1 MDYETVI
8 GLEVHVQL
16 KTQSKMFCSCRA
28 DYQTAPVN
36 SRVCPVCL
44 GLPGTLPV
52 INKKAVEFT
61 IMTGLA
67 LGCEIPGLTKFD
79 RKNYPYPDLMKG
91 YQISQYDMPLAM
103 NGILDITADGQDRR
117 VRVERVHLEEDV
129 SKLQHVNSGNSD
141 AHSLVDVNRSGVP
154 LMEVVS
160 HPDMRTPE
168 EARAYLT
175 KLHAILQYLGVST
188 AKAADG
194 SFRCDANISL
204 RPMGQEE
211 YGTKA
216 EIKNMN
222 SMRSVF
228 LALNH
233 EIERQKNVLDSGE
246 RVIQETRGWS
256 EGRNATY
263 SQRSKEEAHDY
274 RYFPEPDLPP
284 LAVDRAWVEEIRSK
298 IPELPADRL
307 NGLMDEYGLPEYDA
321 RLLTSS
327 KAMADYYEQAVGTRT
342 ASDGKDQKFAKDV
355 SNWILGDLSRL
366 LNQQDSE
373 IDDSPVSPEHLV
385 ELINLVDQDT
395 VSVSMAKTVLEEAFE
410 SGGSPAQIVQEKGY
424 TQISDSSALDLA
436 VNEALGTNPQA
447 VADYIG
453 GKETAAKFLVG
464 QVMKI
469 TKGQAKPDLVNEL
482 VVGALEKLK

>member
-16 KTQSKMFCSCRA
+16 QTQSKMFCSCRA
-28 DYQTAPVN
+28 DYQTAPAN
-36 SRVCPVCL
+36 THVCPVCL
-44 GLPGTLPV
+44 GLPGALPV
-52 INKKAVEFT
+52 INKKAVEYT

-67 LGCEIPGLTKFD
+67 LGCDIPGLTKFD

-91 YQISQYDMPLAM
+91 YQISQYDMPLAI
-103 NGILDITADGQDRR
+103 NGHLDIACDGRDRS

-129 SKLQHVNSGNSD
+129 SKLQHVNGGSKE

-168 EARAYLT
+168 EARSYLT
-175 KLHAILQYLGVST
+175 KLHGIIQYLGVST
-188 AKAADG
+188 ANAQDG

-204 RPMGQEE
+204 RPVGQKE
-211 YGTKA
+211 YGTKT

-222 SMRSVF
+222 SMRAVF
-228 LALNH
+228 MALNH
-233 EIERQKNVLDSGE
+233 ETERQQKVLDSGD
-246 RVIQETRGWS
+246 RVVQETRGWS
-256 EGRNATY
+256 EERNVTY

-284 LAVDRAWVEEIRSK
+284 IVVDEAWIEEIRSK
-298 IPELPADRL
+298 IPELAGDRL
-307 NGLMDEYGLPEYDA
+307 TRLTNQFGLSEYDA
-321 RLLTSS
+321 RLLTTS
-327 KAMADYYEQAVGTRT
+327 KSMADFFEQTTGLRSVSGEDLERY
-342 ASDGKDQKFAKDV
+342 AKNV

-366 LNQQDSE
+366 LNLQDLDIQESL
-373 IDDSPVSPEHLV
+373 VSPEYLR
-385 ELINLVDQDT
+385 ELITLVDEGT
-395 VSVSMAKTVLEEAFE
+395 VSVSMAKTVLEEVFE
-410 SGGSPAQIVQEKGY
+410 SGDSPRRVVQEKGY
-424 TQISDSSALDLA
+424 TQIRDSSVVGTA
-436 VNEALGTNPQA
+436 VAEAVDTNPQA
-447 VADYIG
+447 VADYMG

-482 VVGALEKLK
+482 VVRALEELR

>member
-1 MDYETVI
+1 MEYETVI

-16 KTQSKMFCSCRA
+16 QTQSKMFCSCRA
-28 DYQTAPVN
+28 DYHDAPVN

-44 GLPGTLPV
+44 GLPGSLPV
-52 INKKAVEFT
+52 INKKAVEYT
-61 IMTGLA
+61 IMMGLA
-67 LGCEIPGLTKFD
+67 LSCEIPGLTKFD

-103 NGILDITADGQDRR
+103 NGRLEITADGQDRC

-129 SKLQHVNSGNSD
+129 SKLQHVNVGNND

-160 HPDMRTPE
+160 HPDMRTAE
-168 EARAYLT
+168 EARSYLT
-175 KLHAILQYLGVST
+175 KLHSIIQYLGVST
-188 AKAADG
+188 ANAQDG

-204 RPMGQEE
+204 RPFDQEE

-222 SMRSVF
+222 SLSAVF

-233 EIERQKNVLDSGE
+233 EVERQRKVLDSGE
-246 RVIQETRGWS
+246 RVVQETRGWS
-256 EGRNATY
+256 EERGATY

-284 LAVDRAWVEEIRSK
+284 LVVDQAWIEEIRAK
-298 IPELPADRL
+298 IPQLPADRL
-307 NGLMDEYGLPEYDA
+307 KSFIDDYGLSEYDA
-321 RLLTSS
+321 RLLTDSR
-327 KAMADYYEQAVGTRT
+327 AMADYFDQAAGFRPTSGDE
-342 ASDGKDQKFAKDV
+342 SDRFTKNI
-355 SNWILGDLSRL
+355 SNWMLGDLSRL
-366 LNQQDSE
+366 LNLQNME
-373 IDDSPVSPEHLV
+373 IEQSPVSPEHLF
-385 ELINLVDQDT
+385 ELIKLVDEGT

-424 TQISDSSALDLA
+424 TQISDSSTVESA
-436 VNEALGTNPQA
+436 VGEAIDANPQA
-447 VADYIG
+447 VSDYMG

-469 TKGQAKPDLVNEL
+469 TNGQAKPDLVNEL
-482 VVGALEKLK
+482 VVAALENLK

>member
-16 KTQSKMFCSCRA
+16 QTQSKMFCSCRA
-28 DYQTAPVN
+28 DYHDAPVN

-44 GLPGTLPV
+44 GLPGSLPV
-52 INKKAVEFT
+52 INKKAVEYT
-61 IMTGLA
+61 IMMGLA

-103 NGILDITADGQDRR
+103 NGRLEITADGQDRC

-129 SKLQHVNSGNSD
+129 SKLQHVSGGNND

-168 EARAYLT
+168 EARSYLT
-175 KLHAILQYLGVST
+175 KLHSIIQYLGVST
-188 AKAADG
+188 ANAQDG

-204 RPMGQEE
+204 RPFGQEE

-222 SMRSVF
+222 SLSAVF

-233 EIERQKNVLDSGE
+233 EVERQRKVLDSGE
-246 RVIQETRGWS
+246 RVVQETRGWS
-256 EGRNATY
+256 EERGATY

-284 LAVDRAWVEEIRSK
+284 LVVDQAWIEEIRAK
-298 IPELPADRL
+298 IPQLPADRL
-307 NGLMDEYGLPEYDA
+307 KSFMNDYGLPEYDA
-321 RLLTSS
+321 RLLTNSR
-327 KAMADYYEQAVGTRT
+327 AMADYFDQVAGLRLTSGDE
-342 ASDGKDQKFAKDV
+342 SDKFAKNI
-355 SNWILGDLSRL
+355 SNWMLGDLSRL
-366 LNQQDSE
+366 LNLQNME
-373 IDDSPVSPEHLV
+373 IEQSPVSPEHLV
-385 ELINLVDQDT
+385 ELIKLVDEGT
-395 VSVSMAKTVLEEAFE
+395 VSVSMAKTVLEESFE
-410 SGGSPAQIVQEKGY
+410 SGGSPAQIVREKRY
-424 TQISDSSALDLA
+424 TQISDSSAVESA
-436 VNEALGTNPQA
+436 VGEAIDANPQA
-447 VADYIG
+447 VSDYMG

-482 VVGALEKLK
+482 VVAALENLK

>member
-79 RKNYPYPDLMKG
+79 RKNYPYPDLVKG

-103 NGILDITADGQDRR
+103 NGQLDITADGQDRR

-129 SKLQHVNSGNSD
+129 SKLQHVNGGNSD

-168 EARAYLT
+168 EARSYLT
-175 KLHAILQYLGVST
+175 KLHSILQYLGVST

-204 RPMGQEE
+204 RPVGQEE

-233 EIERQKNVLDSGE
+233 EMERQKKVLDSEE
-246 RVIQETRGWS
+246 RVVQETRGWS
-256 EGRNATY
+256 EERNVTY

-284 LAVDRAWVEEIRSK
+284 LVVDQAWVEEIRNK

-307 NGLMDEYGLPEYDA
+307 KGLIDEYGLPEYDA
-321 RLLTSS
+321 RLLTNS
-327 KAMADYYEQAVGTRT
+327 KAMADYYEQAVGTRPT
-342 ASDGKDQKFAKDV
+342 GEDNGQKFAKDV

-366 LNQQDSE
+366 LNLQDSE
-373 IDDSPVSPEHLV
+373 IDESPVSPEHLV
-385 ELINLVDQDT
+385 ELIDLVDRGT

-410 SGGSPAQIVQEKGY
+410 SGESPAQIVQEKGY
-424 TQISDSSALDLA
+424 TQISDSSAVDLA
-436 VNEALGTNPQA
+436 VNEALEANPQA

-482 VVGALEKLK
+482 VVLALGKLK

>member
-1 MDYETVI
+1 MEYETVI

-16 KTQSKMFCSCRA
+16 RTQSKMFCSCRA
-28 DYQTAPVN
+28 DYQTAPAN
-36 SRVCPVCL
+36 TRVCPVCL

-67 LGCEIPGLTKFD
+67 LGCEIPKLTKFD

-91 YQISQYDMPLAM
+91 YQISQFDLPLAL
-103 NGILDITADGQDRR
+103 NGEMDITADGQDRT

-129 SKLQHVNSGNSD
+129 SKLQHVSD
-141 AHSLVDVNRSGVP
+141 ENDDPHSLVDVNRSGVP

-168 EARAYLT
+168 EARSYLT
-175 KLHAILQYLGVST
+175 KLHSIIQYLGVST
-188 AKAADG
+188 ANAQDG

-204 RPMGQEE
+204 RPVGQKE

-222 SMRSVF
+222 SLRAVF
-228 LALNH
+228 MALNH
-233 EIERQKNVLDSGE
+233 EQERQKRVLDSGE

-256 EGRNATY
+256 EERSATY

-284 LAVDRAWVEEIRSK
+284 LVIEDSWIEELRNNL
-298 IPELPADRL
+298 PELATDRL
-307 NGLMDEYGLPEYDA
+307 ARFTDQYGLPEYDA
-321 RLLTSS
+321 RLLTNS
-327 KAMADYYEQAVGTRT
+327 KGMADYYEQATRLHAT
-342 ASDGKDQKFAKDV
+342 DSDNGQKFAKNV

-366 LNQQDSE
+366 LNLEDRL
-373 IDDSPVSPEHLV
+373 IDESPVSPESLV
-385 ELINLVDQDT
+385 ELIDLVDKDT

-424 TQISDSSALDLA
+424 TQISDSSAVDEA
-436 VNEALGTNPQA
+436 VGQAIDANPQA
-447 VADYIG
+447 VADYMG

-482 VVGALEKLK
+482 VVVALEKLK